1 MSFWFV
7 VLAVLIGVPFVLFLT
22 GMGMIFA
29 AAGHANGGSMAR
41 ANGIVAGWFVF
52 AWVLLAVFGAFGL
65 VPAWRAMHGGAQDL
79 AGGLHALAGWL
90 AGVGIVG
97 SVALLA
103 YRRLATLD
111 RKQAERSPLLNV
123 VRWVLLAVGFVPWAA
138 IGAWLLWPLV
148 LWPVNG
154 HFAWPDA
161 ATGWTHTAWIT
172 ALLFAVMVVEDVV
185 RKLRAR

>member
-7 VLAVLIGVPFVLFLT
+7 VLPALIGVPFVLFLT

-29 AAGHANGGSMAR
+29 AAGHANGGSMSR
-41 ANGIVAGWFVF
+41 ANAIVVGWFVF

-65 VPAWRAMHGGAQDL
+65 VPAWRAMHGGPEDFVGGL
-79 AGGLHALAGWL
+79 RLFVDGLVGVGVAGGLAIA
-90 AGVGIVG
+90 
-97 SVALLA
+97 A
-103 YRRLATLD
+103 YRGIGRMD
-111 RKQAERSPLLNV
+111 PERVRRSPLAAVL
-123 VRWVLLAVGFVPWAA
+123 RWLLLGAGFVPCAA

-161 ATGWTHTAWIT
+161 SAGWTHTAWIT
-172 ALLFAVMVVEDVV
+172 AALFAAMVVEDVL
-185 RKLRAR
+185 RKLRAP